1 MSWTGYKDTE
11 PRGWLDYIDGVNDEH
26 IPSGKYIKLLVEQ
39 FEKDL
44 NNTDDEWRWTFDVE
58 TAEKY
63 IDFIQ
68 KYTIHTRGEW
78 AGRKFILAP
87 WQKFF
92 IANIFGWKHKEE
104 GYRRYRTALLF
115 VARKSGKT
123 QLAAGIAAAMMVL
136 DKEAAGEYVF
146 AAAKKDQA
154 NICFHELSRILQ
166 KGPTPI
172 RKRFKVMR
180 HHIEGPHDGVAKAL
194 SSDANTLDGLSL
206 QLGVLDEYHAQKT
219 SDLWNVLK
227 SSMGSRKSPLMLA
240 ITTAGFI
247 PDGPCAEAMKT
258 AKEVLEGWK
267 DDERTFA
274 MIFQID
280 IEDDDDWKDESTW
293 IKSNPNLGES
303 ISMDYLQSQAIQA
316 KNTGGRAVV
325 EFQTKHCNLFTASSE
340 VWLDADMWK
349 EQEEL
354 WEPPMDSVCYAGL
367 DLASVSDVSSLGLL
381 FSREDGSVYLKTYH
395 WVPRRAVDMRLEKD
409 ENSVYGKLEDLPNVF
424 VTDGNVTDYSAIRS
438 FITGVY
444 LDGNTMKQHDNCIAS
459 KYNLKGMAYDRF
471 NSSQLIIDIA
481 GDGVS
486 AVPYGQGFISMNAP
500 TKEMERLVLEGEM
513 HHEPDPFMDWM
524 LNNVTLRFDPAGNIK
539 PDKEKSG
546 DKIDGV
552 VASVMALA
560 ERMIREA
567 EDEDL
572 IPEDWKPRFM

>member
-1 MSWTGYKDTE
+1 MNSISYKPTE
-11 PRGWLDYIDGVNDEH
+11 PRGWLDYVDGIQGGE

-44 NNTDDEWRWTFDVE
+44 NNTDDEWRWSFDVE

-68 KYTIHTRGEW
+68 KYTIHTRGAW
-78 AGRKFILAP
+78 AGKKFILSP

-92 IANIFGWKHKEE
+92 IANIFGWTHKED

-154 NICFHELSRILQ
+154 NICFHELSRILK
-166 KGPTPI
+166 KGPVPI

-180 HHIEGPHDGVAKAL
+180 HHIEGPYDGTAKAL

-267 DDERTFA
+267 EDERTFA

-280 IEDDDDWKDESTW
+280 IEDDDDWKDENTW
-293 IKSNPNLGES
+293 IKANPNLGES
-303 ISMDYLQSQAIQA
+303 ISLDYLQSQAVQA
-316 KNTGGRAVV
+316 KNAGGRAVV

-354 WEPPMDSVCYAGL
+354 WEPPTGSICYAGL

-381 FSREDGSVYLKTYH
+381 FSRDDGSVYLKTFH
-395 WVPRRAVDMRLEKD
+395 WVPRRAVDMRMEKD
-409 ENSVYGKLEDLPNVF
+409 ENSVYGKLEELPNVF

-459 KYNLKGMAYDRF
+459 RYNLKGMAYDRF
-471 NSSQLIIDIA
+471 NSSQLIIDLA

-500 TKEMERLVLEGEM
+500 TKEMERLVLEGEL

-567 EDEDL
+567 EDDEL